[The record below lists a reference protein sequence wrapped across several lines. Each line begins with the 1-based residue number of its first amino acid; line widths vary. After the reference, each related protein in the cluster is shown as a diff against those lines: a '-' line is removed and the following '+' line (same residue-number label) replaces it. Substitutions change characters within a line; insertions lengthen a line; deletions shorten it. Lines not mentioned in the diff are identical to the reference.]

1 MKFHENKA
9 IYLQIGDYVCE
20 QILLKEWNRGDKI
33 PSVRDLAVSLQVN
46 PNTVARAYVYLEE
59 RGVVSTQ
66 RGLGYFV
73 SDNAC
78 KNILALKK
86 IEFTKTQL
94 PQLFKMMDLLE
105 MDMGDLKKAYERR

>member
-1 MKFHENKA
+1 
-9 IYLQIGDYVCE
+9 VCE
-20 QILLKEWNRGDKI
+20 QILLKEWSRGDKI

-59 RGVVSTQ
+59 QGVISTQ

-73 SDNAC
+73 ADNAR

-86 IEFTKTQL
+86 VEFTKTQL

-105 MDMGDLKKAYERR
+105 MDMGDLKKLHQVYLKTYRP